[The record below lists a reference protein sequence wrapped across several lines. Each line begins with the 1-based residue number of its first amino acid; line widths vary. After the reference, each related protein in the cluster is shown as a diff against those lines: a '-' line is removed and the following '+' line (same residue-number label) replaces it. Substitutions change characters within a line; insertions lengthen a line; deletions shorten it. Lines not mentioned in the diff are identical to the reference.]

1 MSMIK
6 VTPPKK
12 RPVRSN
18 AAKLKTLMRQRAN
31 IFGSAAL
38 IKKFNDQFREGQGH
52 QVQVGIDSLAQLWA
66 GFASVQDDIEEIE
79 DRVDGES
86 EVEATLSDERIQFQ
100 DLYFDLKASL
110 AAFRGE
116 AARIVANLEVN
127 AAKFTI
133 AWKSVC
139 ERYDNPNLL
148 LKHHFATLFT
158 IPNVKK
164 ASSSAL
170 YDLVDEFDH
179 HVGIL
184 EKLDTPANL
193 WNTVLVESLSKRLD
207 PVTLKEWE
215 NNCEG
220 DARPTYQNLIDFV
233 LKTSRVLQSVK
244 LLHNCNQP
252 VDLKPVRPKP
262 ISSHITTETTFKCKH
277 AHPLFKC
284 DQFLGMEAKQRFEFV
299 KKHGLCIN
307 CLKGSHL
314 AKNCSSSCCRNCSK
328 KHHTLL
334 HLPPLH
340 TGHKPATQTSLACS
354 AVTSD
359 VIPSGQLLSHT
370 SLFASQSCP
379 SPPPSQVVSRA
390 MDSVSAYTYSVVVA
404 PSPPPVGSSVSYS
417 IGSSAVDQ
425 NTLPMAAYVAPKK
438 DSVGCTG
445 EVFLSTVV
453 VKVKGTTGG
462 SHFIRGVLDS
472 CSQANFI
479 SEAMARRLELKRD
492 NINMQVSGIGQEIV
506 HIRSKVHIKISSR
519 FGKFDYHLECL
530 VIPQITVTIPSN
542 HVDISRWNIPD
553 NIPLA
558 DPRFNI
564 SAGVDLLIGAEL
576 FYSLL
581 ESHKVRLSEGYPTLQ
596 QTVFGYVVVGKLLES
611 ANPSLICIVSASRS
625 LETTSHRFLEVENFD
640 DGKSMTP
647 LEQVCEDHFKKN
659 VSRANGG
666 RYMVRLPVR
675 EELLPLLGE
684 SYAVAQRRL
693 LAIERKF
700 TLNSEFKREYVD
712 FMEEY
717 RNLGHMELSARI
729 EHPQFFLPHHAI
741 HRPESSTTKTRV
753 VFDATCKGSTQMS
766 LNDVLLVGPI
776 VQPSLLAT
784 VLNFRAPKFVFIAD
798 IEKMF
803 RQVWVHPTDRKLQQ
817 ILWRSN
823 ASQPLQRYQLTT
835 ITYGT
840 SSAPYLATRV
850 LNQLAEDEGRR
861 FPLGA
866 GIIRKGFYVDDVLT
880 GSDDLDELIEASKQ
894 LSQLLELGG
903 FRLRKWCANDA
914 QIIRHIPDDLKES
927 LPLTE
932 IDRSTAVK
940 TLGLLWSHDS
950 DEFGFKIPG
959 LPELSSF
966 TKRVVLSKMAQLFD
980 PLGLVGAVIVSAKI
994 FVQQLWAMN
1003 LSWDEELR

>member
-1 MSMIK
+1 
-6 VTPPKK
+6 
-12 RPVRSN
+12 
-18 AAKLKTLMRQRAN
+18 MRQRAN
-31 IFGSAAL
+31 ILGSAAL

-52 QVQVGIDSLAQLWA
+52 QVQVRIDSLDQLWA
-66 GFASVQDDIEEIE
+66 DFASVQDDIEEIE
-79 DRVDGES
+79 DRADGES

-110 AAFRGE
+110 VSKLSDRPPTAAPSGSRFQAPLHSVRLPEINIPEFSGNPSEWIAFRDIFKSMIHTSLHLTPVQKMHYLKAALRGE

-127 AAKFTI
+127 AANFTI

-233 LKTSRVLQSVK
+233 RKTSRVLQSVK

-262 ISSHITTETTFKCKH
+262 ISSHITTETTFKCQLCKH

-284 DQFLGMEAKQRFEFV
+284 DQFLGMEAKQRFELV

-314 AKNCSSSCCRNCSK
+314 AKNCSSSRNCSK

-340 TGHKPATQTSLACS
+340 TGHKPATQTSLAFS

-359 VIPSGQLLSHT
+359 VIPSGQRLSHT
-370 SLFASQSCP
+370 SSFASQSCP
-379 SPPPSQVVSRA
+379 SPPPSQVVTRA

-417 IGSSAVDQ
+417 IGSSAVEK

-438 DSVGCTG
+438 DSVDCKG

-492 NINMQVSGIGQEIV
+492 NINMQVSGIGQGIV

-530 VIPQITVTIPSN
+530 VIPQITVTVPSN

-596 QTVFGYVVVGKLLES
+596 QTVFGYVVVGKLLEP
-611 ANPSLICIVSASRS
+611 ANPSSICIVSASRS
-625 LETTSHRFLEVENFD
+625 LETTLHRFWEVENFD

-647 LEQVCEDHFKKN
+647 LEQVCEDHFKKT
-659 VSRANGG
+659 VSRAIDG

-684 SYAVAQRRL
+684 SYTVAQRRL

-817 ILWRSN
+817 ILWRSD
-823 ASQPLQRYQLTT
+823 AS
-835 ITYGT
+835 
-840 SSAPYLATRV
+840 
-850 LNQLAEDEGRR
+850 
-861 FPLGA
+861 
-866 GIIRKGFYVDDVLT
+866 
-880 GSDDLDELIEASKQ
+880 
-894 LSQLLELGG
+894 
-903 FRLRKWCANDA
+903 
-914 QIIRHIPDDLKES
+914 
-927 LPLTE
+927 
-932 IDRSTAVK
+932 
-940 TLGLLWSHDS
+940 
-950 DEFGFKIPG
+950 
-959 LPELSSF
+959 
-966 TKRVVLSKMAQLFD
+966 
-980 PLGLVGAVIVSAKI
+980 
-994 FVQQLWAMN
+994 
-1003 LSWDEELR
+1003 